1 MMKNNQKMLDY
12 RKENIMLKRLQ
23 LPLFFLLA
31 FIISWAIWIPQAVA
45 TLGICKSAIS
55 IESPLNL
62 IAVWG
67 PGLAAIILSVLA
79 KSKEGAK
86 KLFRPIKYWR
96 VGIHWYIFVLFYPIS
111 KWLVAYIIDTLLGQ
125 SYKLGSSPILS
136 FFNLP
141 EQAIMIPIAVVS
153 TFLNTL
159 GEEVGWRGFALPK
172 LQVKYT
178 AFVSTI
184 IIGLFWGFWHIPMW
198 IAQGY
203 MDLSLLPIITKTLS
217 IVPLA
222 IIFTWV
228 YNSTKGSLL
237 LVWLFHASITI
248 AGYFAPSLPTTTEE
262 ILSWAV
268 AIIIVIVA
276 GLTHLSRNKRIT

>member
-1 MMKNNQKMLDY
+1 
-12 RKENIMLKRLQ
+12 MLKRLQ
-23 LPLFFLLA
+23 LPLFFLIS
-31 FIISWAIWIPQAVA
+31 FIISWAIWIPQAIT

-55 IESPLNL
+55 VESPLNL

-79 KSKEGAK
+79 ESKGGIK
-86 KLFRPIKYWR
+86 KLFHPIKYWR
-96 VGIHWYIFVLFYPIS
+96 VGIHWYIFVLFYPIG
-111 KWLVAYIIDTLLGQ
+111 KWLAAYFTDTLLGQ
-125 SYKLGSSPILS
+125 SYILGSSPIQS
-136 FFNLP
+136 FFDLP
-141 EQAIMIPIAVVS
+141 EQAIMIPVAVVS

-178 AFVSTI
+178 AFVSTV

-203 MDLSLLPIITKTLS
+203 MDLSLFPVITKTFS

-237 LVWLFHASITI
+237 LVWLFHVSITI
-248 AGYFAPSLPTTTEE
+248 TGYFVPSLPTTNEE

-268 AIIIVIVA
+268 AIIIVIAA
-276 GLTHLSRNKRIT
+276 GSTNLSHMKRIT

>member
-1 MMKNNQKMLDY
+1 MKNNQKMLDY
-12 RKENIMLKRLQ
+12 GKGNIVLKRLQ
-23 LPLFFLLA
+23 LPLFFLMA
-31 FIISWAIWIPQAVA
+31 FIISWAIWIPQAAA

-55 IESPLNL
+55 IESALNL

-203 MDLSLLPIITKTLS
+203 MDLSLLHIITKTLS

-248 AGYFAPSLPTTTEE
+248 TGYFAPSLPTTTEE
-262 ILSWAV
+262 ILSWVV

-276 GLTHLSRNKRIT
+276 GLTHLSRKKRIT

>member
-1 MMKNNQKMLDY
+1 
-12 RKENIMLKRLQ
+12 MLKRLQ

-31 FIISWAIWIPQAVA
+31 FIISWAIWIPQAVT
-45 TLGICKSAIS
+45 TLGIYKSAIS

-79 KSKEGAK
+79 KSKEGVK
-86 KLFRPIKYWR
+86 KLFHPIKYWR
-96 VGIHWYIFVLFYPIS
+96 VGIHWYIFVLFYPIG
-111 KWLVAYIIDTLLGQ
+111 KWLAAYIIDILLGQ
-125 SYKLGSSPILS
+125 SYKLGPSPILS

-203 MDLSLLPIITKTLS
+203 VDLSLLPIITKTLS
-217 IVPLA
+217 MVPLA

-248 AGYFAPSLPTTTEE
+248 TGYFAPSLPTTTEG
-262 ILSWAV
+262 ILSWAM
-268 AIIIVIVA
+268 AIIIVIAA
-276 GLTHLSRNKRIT
+276 GLTHLSRKQRIT